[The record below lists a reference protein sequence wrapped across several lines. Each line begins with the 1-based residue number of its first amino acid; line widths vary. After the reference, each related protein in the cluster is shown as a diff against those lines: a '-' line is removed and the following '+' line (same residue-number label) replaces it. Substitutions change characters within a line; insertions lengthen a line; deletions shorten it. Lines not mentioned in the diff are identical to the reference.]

1 MVKVGHARSSAGTG
15 CYVRKAQRTGPA
27 KTTYYLKENQSELIV
42 SSYISPQNAKKM
54 LSQRW
59 HQKKKKKRHVKEIQP
74 VLPGIKKNAAGS
86 YLWQTGLLSLP
97 SSTIVA
103 HSDRAHNHT
112 ATALVL
118 RTKAAK
124 HQQVKKIHT
133 MLRNCYDHIP
143 QTHAHNVV
151 NALTR
156 NILSVKRPLQCS
168 HTFHLRCRVQRHHVE
183 KKKKT
188 DNASITNCGPRAQAR
203 QSVIVE
209 TTYSA

>member
-1 MVKVGHARSSAGTG
+1 MYEKH
-15 CYVRKAQRTGPA
+15 KEPA
-27 KTTYYLKENQSELIV
+27 LLKQPITWRRIKV
-42 SSYISPQNAKKM
+42 SSSLVPTSALRMPRKCLVNDGIK
-54 LSQRW
+54 
-59 HQKKKKKRHVKEIQP
+59 KKKKKRHVKEIQP

-133 MLRNCYDHIP
+133 MLRNCYDHTP

-156 NILSVKRPLQCS
+156 NILSVKRRLQCT

-183 KKKKT
+183 KKKT